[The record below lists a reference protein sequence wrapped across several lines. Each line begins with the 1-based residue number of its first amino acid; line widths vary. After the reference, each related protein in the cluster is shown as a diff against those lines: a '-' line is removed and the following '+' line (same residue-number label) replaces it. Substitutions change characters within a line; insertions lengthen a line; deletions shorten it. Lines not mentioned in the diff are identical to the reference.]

1 VKTITSLITASALA
15 FLATAEGSSVTL
27 SVKPEREYLLTGG
40 PRDTVVLVELRAKD
54 ADIKRTTPINLALVL
69 DHSGSMA
76 GAKLEKARQAAGV
89 VLDQLGPDDIFSLV
103 VYDDEVEVIIPPQR
117 VKDREEMKREIAR
130 IRNGGSTALYA
141 GVEKGAAQLRKYFDR
156 EKVNR
161 IVLLSDGLANVGP
174 SSPSALANLGKELR
188 GEGFGV
194 STVGLGDDY
203 NEDLMTAL
211 AEASHANYYYV
222 KDAEKLPG
230 IFREELGTVK
240 NAVARNVKVTI
251 TLPDGVKPK
260 CVLGEDDLTFHGQ
273 TLTIPLAELF
283 GSQTRRFLIACD
295 APASDA
301 KEIELAHVELS
312 YDDSGTGKPS
322 NENRSAKVAQT
333 TDFSRVEKSI
343 QADVASSVAIT
354 RNRLAKEEAV
364 KLSDAGKTKDAAAV
378 LLRQAAAN
386 AGLPAVAQSDL
397 LKSDDR
403 ELKSKAAE
411 LQTGGSLSSGSR
423 KEIQYQNYQDKNQ
436 KR

>member
-1 VKTITSLITASALA
+1 MASALA
-15 FLATAEGSSVTL
+15 FLAAAEGASVTL
-27 SVKPEREYLLTGG
+27 SVKPERDYLLAGG

-54 ADIKRTTPINLALVL
+54 ATDTDVKRTAPINLALVL

-76 GAKLEKARQAAGV
+76 GAKLEKAKQAAGV
-89 VLDQLGPDDIFSLV
+89 ALDQLGPDDIFSLV
-103 VYDDEVEVIIPPQR
+103 IYDDQVDVLIPPQR
-117 VKDREEMKREIAR
+117 VKDREEMKRKIAH
-130 IRNGGSTALYA
+130 IRDGGSTALYA
-141 GVEKGAAQLRKYFDR
+141 GVEKGAEQLRKYFDK

-174 SSPSALANLGKELR
+174 SSTSALAKLGKELR

-230 IFREELGTVK
+230 IFKDELGTVK

-260 CVLGEDDLTFHGQ
+260 AVLGEDDLAFLGQ
-273 TLTIPLAELF
+273 TITIPLAELF
-283 GSQTRRFLIACD
+283 GSQTRRFLVACD
-295 APASDA
+295 APASDVP
-301 KEIELAHVELS
+301 EIELANVSLS
-312 YDDSGTGKPS
+312 YEDAGTGTAS
-322 NENRSAKVAQT
+322 TENRTAKIAQT
-333 TDFSRVEKSI
+333 SDNSLVEKSI

-364 KLSDAGKTKDAAAV
+364 KLADAGKPKDAAA
-378 LLRQAAAN
+378 LLVRQAAAN
-386 AGLPAVAQSDL
+386 AALPTAAQSDL
-397 LKSDDR
+397 LRKEDQ
-403 ELKSKAAE
+403 ELKQKAEE
-411 LQTGGSLSSGSR
+411 LQNSGSLSKGSR
-423 KEIQYQNYQDKNQ
+423 KEIQYHNYQDKNQ